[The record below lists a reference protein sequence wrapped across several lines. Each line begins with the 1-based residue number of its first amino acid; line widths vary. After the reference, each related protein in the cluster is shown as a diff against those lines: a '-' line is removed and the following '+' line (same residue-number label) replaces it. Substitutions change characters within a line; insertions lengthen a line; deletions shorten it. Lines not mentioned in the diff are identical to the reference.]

1 MSMQAWV
8 FVRFNGAQGLGHV
21 GWAFQWDAGR
31 AICGATENPSG
42 GGLIG
47 PVAAKDKGAWHSCI
61 PLQDVLREFTRSHV
75 GCPAYDAVKVINVPA
90 ANPGNAWNTMSWC
103 EQQDYWVTGIPRGR
117 NCMDDA
123 FDVLT
128 ALGLPNLP
136 WPTTN
141 PAPNGWFAAMP
152 GTQMSLQGMERALE
166 IGGTLESF
174 AMPEAH
180 PVKPVWRVEGTVE
193 HKQLIKGME
202 EANAMRQVEVPA

>member
-8 FVRFNGAQGLGHV
+8 FVRYSGAGGLGHV

-42 GGLIG
+42 GGFG
-47 PVAAKDKGAWHSCI
+47 VPAKDKGAWHSCI
-61 PLQDVLREFTRSHV
+61 PVQDVLREFTRSHV
-75 GCPAYDAVKVINVPA
+75 GCPGYDAVKVINVPN
-90 ANPGNAWNTMSWC
+90 ANSANAWKVMSWC

-128 ALGLPNLP
+128 ALGLPGLP

-141 PAPNGWFAAMP
+141 PAPAGWFNVMP
-152 GTQMSLQGMERALE
+152 GQLLSLQGMKLAVEME
-166 IGGTLESF
+166 SELESF
-174 AMPEAH
+174 AMP
-180 PVKPVWRVEGTVE
+180 PVEPMQPTWRIEGTPEYQKFIEGVE
-193 HKQLIKGME
+193 AVKAAE
-202 EANAMRQVEVPA
+202 EAQEKVSA